1 MDIWVKCRAK
11 KEAGFLW
18 VSWHQALAVNAWS
31 VTTNQNI
38 VVDYPSCV
46 PVTPQTF
53 VHKFWLF
60 PRARKAWEMA
70 FTIVYGVK
78 NIASHEI
85 HPWTSQP
92 RAMSANKRLPNNL
105 KNFSYLWSL
114 LRGVVLWCIWIER
127 NDLVFN
133 GIRWHNSKLERII

>member
-1 MDIWVKCRAK
+1 MDVWVKCRAK

-18 VSWHQALAVNAWS
+18 VLWHQALAVNAWS

-38 VVDYPSCV
+38 VVDYSSCV

-70 FTIVYGVK
+70 FTIMYRSK
-78 NIASHEI
+78 TMPYMKYTHE
-85 HPWTSQP
+85 PLSLEQCLT
-92 RAMSANKRLPNNL
+92 NKRLPNNL

-114 LRGVVLWCIWIER
+114 LWGVVLWYIWIER

-133 GIRWHNSKLERII
+133 DIRWHNSKLE

>member
-1 MDIWVKCRAK
+1 MDIWVKSRAK

-18 VSWHQALAVNAWS
+18 VTGHQALAVNAWS
-31 VTTNQNI
+31 ATTNQNI

-46 PVTPQTF
+46 PVTLQTF

-60 PRARKAWEMA
+60 TRARKAWEMD
-70 FTIVYGVK
+70 FTIMYWSK
-78 NIASHEI
+78 TLPHMKYTHE
-85 HPWTSQP
+85 PLSLEQCLT
-92 RAMSANKRLPNNL
+92 NKRLPNNL

-114 LRGVVLWCIWIER
+114 LWGVVLWCIWIER

-133 GIRWHNSKLERII
+133 GSIWHNSKPESII